1 MLEASKA
8 ASIRDFWSRLKAGFS
23 VGAAAV
29 RPGRDNELVD
39 SSGEEVFP
47 RIELLD
53 GSSFFI
59 VRPFLFRLEFEVQY
73 YGLC

>member
-23 VGAAAV
+23 VGAAVV

-39 SSGEEVFP
+39 RVW
-47 RIELLD
+47 LLERTLLTAFERD
-53 GSSFFI
+53 CRFGS
-59 VRPFLFRLEFEVQY
+59 P
-73 YGLC
+73 